1 MFKPTPNPPATPHAR
16 TIDPRIADEV
26 LAHYDL
32 RPEAD
37 SKPAPASIAATVPPP
52 TSLNH
57 EDTLL
62 DLHSILQSAAA
73 TAYENADNQTG
84 PNRKVDRPESQGRDG
99 CGAPDR
105 AGTVENGLTGA
116 AGCGRQQLTMIG
128 GGFAVSGEWLFAALE
143 CLNQRLLLRA

>member
-1 MFKPTPNPPATPHAR
+1 MFKATPNPPATTRAGI
-16 TIDPRIADEV
+16 IDPRVADQA

-32 RPEAD
+32 RPDAVP
-37 SKPAPASIAATVPPP
+37 KTASASAAATAPPSQPP

-84 PNRKVDRPESQGRDG
+84 PNRRVAMGVVHLIEL
-99 CGAPDR
+99 A
-105 AGTVENGLTGA
+105 
-116 AGCGRQQLTMIG
+116 QLRMSLLEEQVV
-128 GGFAVSGEWLFAALE
+128 AVSS
-143 CLNQRLLLRA
+143 

>member
-16 TIDPRIADEV
+16 TIDPRIADQA

-32 RPEAD
+32 RPDAVP
-37 SKPAPASIAATVPPP
+37 KPASASAAAAAPPSQPP
-52 TSLNH
+52 TSPNH

-84 PNRKVDRPESQGRDG
+84 PNRRVAMGVVHLIEL
-99 CGAPDR
+99 A
-105 AGTVENGLTGA
+105 
-116 AGCGRQQLTMIG
+116 QLRMSLLEEQVV
-128 GGFAVSGEWLFAALE
+128 AVSS
-143 CLNQRLLLRA
+143 